1 MRFSAREFS
10 YLLKGVKGRTNCA
23 RLTQFDTAWALR
35 IAIFGDFFISKGS
48 VDVVKPSI
56 QAIFEECASMTHEA
70 EVSMNFIKVPNWLSL
85 VTL

>member
-10 YLLKGVKGRTNCA
+10 YLLKDAQGRTNCA

-35 IAIFGDFFISKGS
+35 IALFGGFLNNKES
-48 VDVVKPSI
+48 VHVVKPSI
-56 QAIFEECASMTHEA
+56 QTIFEECASMTHDAEA
-70 EVSMNFIKVPNWLSL
+70 SMNFIKVPNWLSL